1 MPHKLMRIHRAEPLR
16 PAMLAIAGDSAAG
29 KTTVTRGLT
38 EALGAD
44 RSTSV
49 CVDDYHRYDRAE
61 RCGLPFTPLHPAC
74 NHVQIMEQH
83 LQLLAMGQPVLKP
96 VYDHRDGSL
105 VRPRLVEPRD
115 LVIVEGLL
123 PLHTKLARAC
133 FDVTVYLDPPEPV
146 RHAWKIAR
154 DTERRGYT
162 REQVLA
168 ELARREADSSAFVR
182 PQQREADI
190 VVRFEPAGGGAGV
203 PLSVTLLLRPTVRH
217 PNFARILSGATSSAA
232 HLTLMRDSDG
242 TPVDALHIHGNAD
255 PLEADVVAKAIWHD
269 LGVPEPLPGCLGRM
283 PDGSRNEPLRIT
295 QLILLHH
302 LIRAGVWRIPGE

>member
-1 MPHKLMRIHRAEPLR
+1 MPHKLMRMRRAESLR

-29 KTTVTRGLT
+29 KTTITRGLT

-44 RSTSV
+44 RSTAV

-61 RCGLPFTPLHPAC
+61 RNGLPLTPLHPAC

-83 LQLLAMGQPVLKP
+83 LQLLAMGQPILKP

-133 FDVTVYLDPPEPV
+133 FDVTVYLDPPEPI
-146 RHAWKIAR
+146 RREWKITR
-154 DTERRGYT
+154 DVHRRGYT

-168 ELARREADSSAFVR
+168 ELAGREADSAAFVR
-182 PQQREADI
+182 PQRREADI
-190 VVRFEPAGGGAGV
+190 VVRFEPIEGREDRS
-203 PLSVTLLLRPTVRH
+203 LSATLLLRPTIRH
-217 PNFARILSGATSSAA
+217 PNFAQILSRATTSAV
-232 HLTLMRDSDG
+232 HLKLTRDSDG
-242 TPVDALHIHGNAD
+242 GPVDALHIHGYAD

-269 LGVPEPLPGCLGRM
+269 LGVPEPLPVCLGLM
-283 PDGSRNEPLRIT
+283 EDGSRNEPLRIT

-302 LIRAGVWRIPGE
+302 LIRAGVWRLPDE